1 MTMHRWHV
9 GAVDIVRIEDD
20 AFALPSDTPVP
31 DWAVPHLAPDTSAF
45 YLAFTAFGIASG
57 DRRIVVDPWLANDAV
72 HDLPDA
78 ADRAARLL
86 GALGDAGFPSDRVDT
101 VVNTH
106 IDGTGWNARPA
117 DGAWRPSFPNA
128 RYLFPR
134 AELDALA
141 RHEPL
146 FGDTDLSAVLDAG
159 LVDAID
165 PPLTLTDAVTLVPA
179 PGHNFGHVSV
189 RIDSEGELALIPG
202 HLFLTILSVAD
213 PAPAPDEP
221 PEVETSRRAVL
232 VELADRR
239 GLLLSP
245 LFGGSGGGVV
255 SRGTDGYVVAAP

>member
-1 MTMHRWHV
+1 VHRWLV
-9 GAVDIVRIEDD
+9 GGVEIVRIEDD
-20 AFALPSDTPVP
+20 DFALPSDVPVP

-45 YLAFTAFGIASG
+45 YLAFTAYGIADG

-78 ADRAARLL
+78 ADRAGRLL
-86 GALGDAGFPSDRVDT
+86 GALGDAGFPPDEVDT

-117 DGAWRPSFPNA
+117 DGGWRPSFPNA
-128 RYLFPR
+128 RYLFHR
-134 AELDALA
+134 AELDAFA

-146 FGDTDLSAVLDAG
+146 FGDADLSALFDAG
-159 LVDAID
+159 LVDAVD
-165 PPLTLTDAVTLVPA
+165 PPLALTDAVSLVPA

-189 RIDSEGELALIPG
+189 RVESEGELALIPG

-213 PAPAPDEP
+213 PAPAGGEP
-221 PEVETSRRAVL
+221 QEAETSRQDVL
-232 VELADRR
+232 AELADRQ

-255 SRGTDGYVVAAP
+255 SRAADGYVVTPPPR